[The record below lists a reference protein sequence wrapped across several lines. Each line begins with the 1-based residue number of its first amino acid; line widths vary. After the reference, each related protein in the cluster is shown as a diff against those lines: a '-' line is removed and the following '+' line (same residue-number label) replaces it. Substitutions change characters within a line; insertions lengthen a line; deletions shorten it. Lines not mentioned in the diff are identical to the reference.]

1 MIPTKYIPKKNRIWQ
16 TGAFALL
23 LALVAI
29 AGCRSGSTLGTEN
42 PEKKVIVL
50 GIDGMDPVL
59 LEKYMR
65 EDKMPNFA
73 ALAKSGSFLRLATSI
88 PPQSPVAWSNL
99 ITGMNPGGHGIFDF
113 IHRDPKTMVPYLSA
127 SKVEPPSHALRV
139 GSWVLPLWGGG
150 AVLLRKGKAF
160 WQVLDEHHVPATVFR
175 MPANFPPAASKA
187 RTLSGMG
194 TPDLLGTYGTFSY
207 YTDDLFA
214 RPGPVSGG
222 RVYTVQVR
230 NHRVSAKVYGP
241 YNTLRKG
248 EPEATIDFTAWL
260 DPIEPIAKIVL
271 PDQEFM
277 LREGKWSDW
286 VRVKFELVPYW
297 TTVKGVCK
305 FYLKQVRPG
314 FQLYVTPLNLDP
326 SDPALPISTPKVYAR
341 ELSEELG
348 PFYTL
353 GIAEDTKALTTGVLT
368 DAEYLQEAQSVLD
381 EQLRAFSAELNR
393 FRAGVFFFYFSS
405 LDLNAHMFWRAIDAA
420 HPAYSPDLA
429 VLYSRVLETMYQAMD
444 GVLGKA
450 LAKVDSNTTLLVV
463 SDHGF
468 GPFYRSFNLNTW
480 LLENGYAALKNPNS
494 REGELLSNVD
504 WSRTRAYGLGL
515 NGLYLN
521 LRGRERDG
529 ILPPGAEAEALLQ
542 EIAAKL
548 LALRDPVTKLPVI
561 TRVDRPAEVYRG
573 PFVRE
578 APDLLIGYNRGYRAG
593 WGTVL
598 GGFPEQVLQDNTEA
612 WSGDHCIDFT
622 LVPGVLLSNKRVQLE
637 RPALTDIAPTIL
649 AEWGI
654 PKPPE
659 MIGQSVF
666 ELASRPG
673 R

>member
-1 MIPTKYIPKKNRIWQ
+1 MIPTNCIPKKSQIHQ
-16 TGAFALL
+16 TAAFALL
-23 LALVAI
+23 LALLAN
-29 AGCRSGSTLGTEN
+29 AGCRSGAVLGTQN
-42 PEKKVIVL
+42 SEKKVVVL
-50 GIDGMDPVL
+50 GIDGMDPQL
-59 LEKYMR
+59 LEKYMQ
-65 EDKMPNFA
+65 EGKMPNFA
-73 ALAKSGSFLRLATSI
+73 ALAKSGSFVRLGTSI
-88 PPQSPVAWSNL
+88 PPQSPVAWSDL
-99 ITGMNPGGHGIFDF
+99 ITGMNPGGHGVFDF
-113 IHRDPKTMVPYLSA
+113 IHRDPKTMVPYLST
-127 SKVEPPSHALRV
+127 SKVEPPSHTLRL

-160 WQVLDEHHVPATVFR
+160 WQILDEHHIPATVFR
-175 MPANFPPAASKA
+175 MPANFPPAPSKA

-214 RPGPVSGG
+214 RPGPVNGG

-230 NHRVSAKVYGP
+230 DHHLSAKLYGP

-248 EPEATIDFTAWL
+248 EPEATVNFFVWPDSV
-260 DPIEPIAKIVL
+260 EPVAKIAL
-271 PDQEFM
+271 PDQELL
-277 LREGKWSDW
+277 LREGEWSDW

-297 TTVKGVCK
+297 TTVTGIFK

-326 SDPALPISTPKVYAR
+326 SEPALPISTPKAYAR

-348 PFYTL
+348 RFYTL
-353 GIAEDTKALTTGVLT
+353 GIAEDTKALTAGVLS
-368 DAEYLQEAQSVLD
+368 DAEYLQQAQGVLD
-381 EQLRAFSAELNR
+381 EQLRAFSAELDR
-393 FRAGVFFFYFSS
+393 FHGGLFFFYFSS
-405 LDLNAHMFWRAIDAA
+405 LDLNAHMFWRAIDSV
-420 HPAYSPDLA
+420 HPAYTPELA
-429 VLYSRVLETMYQAMD
+429 AQHSRVLESMYQAMD
-444 GVLGKA
+444 SVLGKA
-450 LAKVDSNTTLLVV
+450 LARLDSNTTLLVV

-468 GPFYRSFNLNTW
+468 APFYRSFNLNTW
-480 LLENGYAALKNPNS
+480 LAENSYAALKNPAS

-529 ILPPGAEAEALLQ
+529 IVQPGAESDALLQ
-542 EIAAKL
+542 EIATKL
-548 LALRDPVTKLPVI
+548 LALRDPVTNLPVV
-561 TRVDRPAEVYRG
+561 TRVDRSAEVYRG
-573 PFVRE
+573 PYVRE

-598 GGFPEQVLQDNTEA
+598 GGFPEQVLEDNTEA
-612 WSGDHCIDFT
+612 WSGDHCVDFT
-622 LVPGVLLSNKRVQLE
+622 LVPGVLLSNKPVRLQA
-637 RPALTDIAPTIL
+637 PALTDIAPTIL

-659 MIGQSVF
+659 IIGQSVF
-666 ELASRPG
+666 EPGSRPA

>member
-1 MIPTKYIPKKNRIWQ
+1 MIPLNWTLRKRRI
-16 TGAFALL
+16 GAAGCVLL
-23 LALVAI
+23 LAFAAL
-29 AGCRSGSTLGTEN
+29 AGCRSGATLRTQN

-50 GIDGMDPVL
+50 GIDGMDPAL

-65 EDKMPNFA
+65 AGKMPNFA
-73 ALAKSGSFLRLATSI
+73 ALAKRGSFVRLGTSI
-88 PPQSPVAWSNL
+88 PPQSPVAWSDL
-99 ITGMNPGGHGIFDF
+99 ITGMNPGGHGVFDF
-113 IHRDPKTMVPYLSA
+113 IHRDPKTMLPYLST
-127 SKVEPPSHALRV
+127 SKVEAPSRTLRL
-139 GSWVLPLWGGG
+139 GRWVLPLWGGG

-160 WQVLDEHHVPATVFR
+160 WQILDEHHIPGVVFR
-175 MPANFPPAASKA
+175 MPANFPPAPSKA

-214 RPGPVSGG
+214 RSGPVSGG
-222 RVYTVQVR
+222 RVYAVQVR
-230 NHRVSAKVYGP
+230 DHRVSAKLYGP

-248 EPEATIDFTAWL
+248 EPQAAIDFTVWL
-260 DPIEPIAKIVL
+260 DPAERVAKIAL
-271 PDQEFM
+271 PDQELM
-277 LREGKWSDW
+277 LREGEWSDW

-297 TTVKGVCK
+297 TSVTGICK
-305 FYLKQVRPG
+305 FYLKQARPG

-326 SDPALPISTPKVYAR
+326 SDPALPISTPKAYAR
-341 ELSEELG
+341 ELAEELG
-348 PFYTL
+348 PFHTL

-368 DAEYLQEAQSVLD
+368 DAEYLQQAQSVLD
-381 EQLRAFSAELNR
+381 EQLRALSAELDR
-393 FRAGVFFFYFSS
+393 FRAGLFFFYFSS

-420 HPAYSPDLA
+420 HPAYSPELA
-429 VLYSRVLETMYQAMD
+429 AHYSRVLEAMYQAMD
-444 GVLGKA
+444 SALGRVMA
-450 LAKVDSNTTLLVV
+450 RLDSNTTLLVV

-468 GPFYRSFNLNTW
+468 APFYRSFNLNTW
-480 LLENGYAALKNPNS
+480 LVENGYAALKNPAS

-515 NGLYLN
+515 NALYVN

-529 ILPPGAEAEALLQ
+529 IVQPGAEAEALLQ

-573 PFVRE
+573 PYVRE

-598 GGFPEQVLQDNTEA
+598 GGFPEQVLEDNTEA
-612 WSGDHCIDFT
+612 WSGDHCMDFT
-622 LVPGVLLSNKRVQLE
+622 LVPGVVLSNKPVRLE
-637 RPALTDIAPTIL
+637 APALTDIAPTIL

-654 PKPPE
+654 PKPAE

-666 ELASRPG
+666 EPASRPA

>member
-1 MIPTKYIPKKNRIWQ
+1 MMPTSCIPKKSRIRQ
-16 TGAFALL
+16 TVAFTLL
-23 LALVAI
+23 LAVVAN
-29 AGCRSGSTLGTEN
+29 AACRSGAAFRRQNQG
-42 PEKKVIVL
+42 KKVIVL
-50 GIDGMDPVL
+50 GIDGMDPPL
-59 LEKYMR
+59 LEKFMR
-65 EDKMPNFA
+65 EGKMPNFA
-73 ALAKSGSFLRLATSI
+73 ALAKSGSFVRLATSI
-88 PPQSPVAWSNL
+88 PPQSPVAWSGL
-99 ITGMNPGGHGIFDF
+99 VTGMNAGGHGVFDF
-113 IHRDPKTMVPYLSA
+113 IHRDPKTMVPYLST
-127 SKVEPPSHALRV
+127 SRVEPPSHALRL

-150 AVLLRKGKAF
+150 AILLRKGKAF
-160 WQVLDEHHVPATVFR
+160 WQVLDEHGVPATVFR
-175 MPANFPPAASKA
+175 MPANFPPATSKA

-207 YTDDLFA
+207 YTDDQFA
-214 RPGPVSGG
+214 RPGPVNGG

-230 NHRVSAKVYGP
+230 DHRVSAKLYGP

-248 EPEATIDFTAWL
+248 APEATISFTAWL
-260 DPIEPIAKIVL
+260 DPVEPVAKIVL
-271 PDQEFM
+271 RDQEFM
-277 LREGKWSDW
+277 LREGEWSDW

-297 TTVKGVCK
+297 TTVTGICK

-341 ELSEELG
+341 ELSEALG

-368 DAEYLQEAQSVLD
+368 DAEYLQQAQSVLD
-381 EQLRAFSAELNR
+381 EQLRAFSVELDR
-393 FRAGVFFFYFSS
+393 FRVGVFFFYFSS
-405 LDLNAHMFWRAIDAA
+405 LDLNAHMFWRAIDTA
-420 HPAYSPDLA
+420 HPAYSPELA
-429 VLYSRVLETMYQAMD
+429 VAYSHVLETMYQAMD
-444 GVLGKA
+444 GVLGEA
-450 LAKVDSNTTLLVV
+450 LAKVDSNSTLLVV

-468 GPFYRSFNLNTW
+468 APFYRSFNLNTW
-480 LLENGYAALKNPNS
+480 LLENGYAVLKNPNS

-529 ILPPGAEAEALLQ
+529 ILSPGTEAEALLQ
-542 EIAAKL
+542 GIAAKL

-573 PFVRE
+573 PYVRD

-598 GGFPEQVLQDNTEA
+598 GGFQEQVLEDNTEA

-622 LVPGVLLSNKRVQLE
+622 LVPGVLLSNKRVRLE

-666 ELASRPG
+666 EPESRP
-673 R
+673 RR